1 MELRKSKSLA
11 YGLLSR
17 ITSSGSHSSGSSDVE
32 SSAKPLLH
40 TAMGEI
46 GAFAGAILGP
56 KDRESL
62 RELVTT
68 TLKRALDV
76 EVAEVY
82 FSADAIKDDGI
93 RSAFASGE
101 SRIKNRPEGGMECI
115 VAVRGSAGIAAVI
128 QVAERID
135 WSPFSAE
142 DISLLESV
150 SVQLGLRL
158 ENLRLTG
165 ELVRHQASSIQAL
178 AAAIEV
184 KDRYTSGHTKRVGAY
199 ADAIVE
205 FLPVISAEREK
216 IRLAGVLHDI
226 GKIGVPD
233 RILLKPDRLTSAEW
247 DEMRLHTEAGFDIVS
262 CVAGL
267 EEIAEIL
274 RHHHERWDGSGY
286 PRGLKTDSIPFA
298 SRVIAVADTFDAIV
312 TERPYRPAA
321 LPSAAREIIVGLS
334 GSHFDP
340 VVVKAFESAFPQLE
354 AFALRKPAA
363 PSI

>member
-1 MELRKSKSLA
+1 MELRKSKSRA

-17 ITSSGSHSSGSSDVE
+17 FTP
-32 SSAKPLLH
+32 AKPAAPNN
-40 TAMGEI
+40 AMGEI

-56 KDRESL
+56 IDRESL

-68 TLKRALDV
+68 TLKRVLSV
-76 EVAEVY
+76 ESVEIYFTANDKLAEAVR
-82 FSADAIKDDGI
+82 DA
-93 RSAFASGE
+93 FLSGE
-101 SRIKNRPEGGMECI
+101 SLIHNRAEGGMECI
-115 VAVRGSAGIAAVI
+115 VAVRGSKGVAAVI

-135 WSPFSAE
+135 WALFTSE
-142 DISLLESV
+142 DISFLESI

-158 ENLRLTG
+158 ENLRLNG
-165 ELVRHQASSIQAL
+165 ELIRHQASSIQAL

-205 FLPVISAEREK
+205 FLPVIPAEREK

-286 PRGLKTDSIPFA
+286 PRGLKTDMIPFA

-312 TERPYRPAA
+312 TERPYRPAK
-321 LPSAAREIIVGLS
+321 LPSDARAIIVGLS
-334 GSHFDP
+334 GTHFDP
-340 VVVKAFESAFPQLE
+340 VVVKAFEAAFTRLE
-354 AFALRKPAA
+354 EFALAKPTTATV
-363 PSI
+363 